1 MSMSQEMSEET
12 YSKFSAH
19 SGKLGN
25 PSLKRTHYCGAL
37 RLTDAGASAQL
48 NGWVQRRRDHGGVI
62 FVDLRDRTGITQVVF
77 DPQIDATAHERA
89 SAVRSEFVL
98 NVSGTVRE
106 REPGER
112 LFQLEEA
119 RYESTNLL
127 VWSVRSSDG
136 EVLFQS
142 DTREEEDITLS
153 PKLRARFAEV
163 DKKYTLSDELKVAV
177 REPGTRWLLTDV
189 ENNRTY
195 EFHLASARL
204 EACTPQVGFKHA
216 AAPTEEKGARLETV
230 SSMTGEEKGLV
241 LNVYQGTVNPE
252 LATGEIEL
260 AVDSLSIL
268 NTAKTPPFPVED
280 DVEVAEDIRMQY
292 RFVDLRRPTMQATLA
307 MRHKAALAA
316 RNYMNENGFLEI
328 ETPIL
333 MNSTPEGA
341 RDVLVP
347 SRHYPGKFYALPQSP
362 QQFKQILMM
371 SGVDRYFQIA
381 RCFRDEDTRA
391 DRQLEFTQLDIEM
404 SFAGVDDVLEVT
416 EGLMKRIFE
425 EAGGIPV
432 ETPFRR
438 LPYHESMARF
448 GTDKPDTRFGM
459 ELTDV
464 GDVMVDS
471 DFQVF
476 TRALASGGQVKA
488 IAVPS
493 GADFSRK
500 DIDDLTKFVGIYRAK
515 GLAWVKV
522 ISDGAD
528 GADGFS
534 SGIVKFFKPGQ
545 LETVQ
550 KRTGAQPGDIMFFV
564 ADKAN
569 VVADALGNLRTHLA
583 GKLNLID
590 ETCYNFLWIVDYPL
604 FEWNAEENRY
614 EPFHHLFTGAT
625 EETVGL
631 LDTDPGKVQ
640 SQHYDLV
647 CNGYE
652 LCSGSVRIHR
662 WEIQQKVFDI
672 LQLGQEDVKNR
683 FGYFIDALE
692 YGTPPH
698 AGIAPGLDRIV
709 MLMRNEENIREV
721 IAFPKSQQGLCPLTH
736 APSVVTG
743 EQLEE
748 LSISVNRI
756 ANG

>member
-1 MSMSQEMSEET
+1 MSQETSPAT
-12 YSKFSAH
+12 S
-19 SGKLGN
+19 
-25 PSLKRTHYCGAL
+25 SLKRTHYCGAL

-106 REPGER
+106 REPGEH

-119 RYESTNLL
+119 RYESTSLL
-127 VWSVRSSDG
+127 AWSVRSSDG
-136 EVLFQS
+136 EVFFQS
-142 DTREEEDITLS
+142 DTRTDEDVTLS
-153 PKLRARFAEV
+153 SAFRARFAEV
-163 DKKYTLSDELKVAV
+163 DKKYTLSDELKFAV

-195 EFHLASARL
+195 EIHLAEARL
-204 EACTPQVGFKHA
+204 ET
-216 AAPTEEKGARLETV
+216 APTEEKGR
-230 SSMTGEEKGLV
+230 V

-260 AVDSLSIL
+260 AVDSLNIL

-280 DVEVAEDIRMQY
+280 DAEVAEDIRMQY
-292 RFVDLRRPTMQATLA
+292 RFIDLRRPTMQQTLA

-347 SRHYPGKFYALPQSP
+347 SRHYPGRFYALPQSP

-381 RCFRDEDTRA
+381 RCFRDEDTRS

-404 SFAGVDDVLEVT
+404 SFAGVNDVLEVT

-432 ETPFRR
+432 QTPFQR

-448 GTDKPDTRFGM
+448 GNDKPDTRFDM
-459 ELTDV
+459 ELTDL
-464 GDVMVDS
+464 GDIMASS

-476 TRALASGGQVKA
+476 TRALAGGGQVKA
-488 IAVPS
+488 IAVPG

-500 DIDDLTKFVGIYRAK
+500 DIEDLTKFVGIYRAK

-522 ISDGAD
+522 NSGNPTDSAR
-528 GADGFS
+528 FS

-545 LETVQ
+545 LETAQ
-550 KRTGAQPGDIMFFV
+550 ERTGAQPGDIMFFV
-564 ADKAN
+564 ADRAN

-583 GKLNLID
+583 HKLDLVD
-590 ETCYNFLWIVDYPL
+590 ETRHNFLWIVDYPL
-604 FEWNAEENRY
+604 FEWNAEQHRY

-625 EETVGL
+625 DETVGL

-652 LCSGSVRIHR
+652 ICSGSVRIHQ
-662 WEIQQKVFDI
+662 WDVQQKVFDV
-672 LQLGQEDVKNR
+672 LQISPEDVKSR
-683 FGYFIDALE
+683 FGYFIDALA

-709 MLMRNEENIREV
+709 MLMRNEDNIREV

-736 APSVVTG
+736 APSVVTE
-743 EQLEE
+743 EQLAE
-748 LSISVNRI
+748 LSIRVD
-756 ANG
+756 APLGADA

>member
-1 MSMSQEMSEET
+1 MSQETSPAT
-12 YSKFSAH
+12 S
-19 SGKLGN
+19 
-25 PSLKRTHYCGAL
+25 SLKRTHYCGAL

-77 DPQIDATAHERA
+77 DPQIDAAAHERA

-106 REPGER
+106 REPGEH

-119 RYESTNLL
+119 RYESVSLL
-127 VWSVRSSDG
+127 TWSVRSSDG
-136 EVLFQS
+136 EVFFHS
-142 DTREEEDITLS
+142 DTRAAEDVTLS
-153 PKLRARFAEV
+153 SAFRARFAEV
-163 DKKYTLSDELKVAV
+163 DKKYTLSDELKFAV

-195 EFHLASARL
+195 EIHLAAAQL
-204 EACTPQVGFKHA
+204 EPASPA
-216 AAPTEEKGARLETV
+216 STEEKGR
-230 SSMTGEEKGLV
+230 V

-260 AVDSLSIL
+260 AVDSLNIL

-292 RFVDLRRPTMQATLA
+292 RFIDLRRPTMQQTLA

-347 SRHYPGKFYALPQSP
+347 SRHYPGRFYALPQSP

-381 RCFRDEDTRA
+381 RCFRDEDTRS

-432 ETPFRR
+432 ETPFQR
-438 LPYHESMARF
+438 LSYHESMARF

-459 ELTDV
+459 ELTDL
-464 GDVMVDS
+464 GDIMASS

-476 TRALASGGQVKA
+476 TRALESGGQVKA
-488 IAVPS
+488 IAVPG

-522 ISDGAD
+522 NPGNPAD
-528 GADGFS
+528 SAQFS

-545 LETVQ
+545 LETAQ
-550 KRTGAQPGDIMFFV
+550 ERTGAQPGDIMFFV
-564 ADKAN
+564 ADRAN

-583 GKLNLID
+583 RKLNLID
-590 ETCYNFLWIVDYPL
+590 ETRHNFLWIVDYPL
-604 FEWNAEENRY
+604 FEWNAEQHRY

-625 EETVGL
+625 DETVGL

-652 LCSGSVRIHR
+652 ICSGSVRIHQ
-662 WEIQQKVFDI
+662 WDIQQKVFDI
-672 LQLGQEDVKNR
+672 LQISPEDVKSR
-683 FGYFIDALE
+683 FGYFIDALA

-709 MLMRNEENIREV
+709 MLMRNEDNIREV
-721 IAFPKSQQGLCPLTH
+721 IAFPKSQQGLCPLTQ
-736 APSVVTG
+736 APSVVTE
-743 EQLEE
+743 EQLAE
-748 LSISVNRI
+748 LSIRVD
-756 ANG
+756 APLGADA

>member
-1 MSMSQEMSEET
+1 MSQE
-12 YSKFSAH
+12 
-19 SGKLGN
+19 
-25 PSLKRTHYCGAL
+25 PSLKRTHYCGDL
-37 RLTDAGASAQL
+37 RLIDAGTTAQL
-48 NGWVQRRRDHGGVI
+48 NGWVRRRRDHGGVI

-77 DPQIDATAHERA
+77 DPQIDEKAHA
-89 SAVRSEFVL
+89 LADTVRSEFVL

-106 REPGER
+106 RAPGEL
-112 LFQLEEA
+112 LFQADVAFEDELTDNTSLSAEFRA
-119 RYESTNLL
+119 
-127 VWSVRSSDG
+127 
-136 EVLFQS
+136 LFTDL
-142 DTREEEDITLS
+142 DT
-153 PKLRARFAEV
+153 
-163 DKKYTLSDELKVAV
+163 KYKLSDNIKIDV
-177 REPGTRWLLTDV
+177 REPNKRWLLTDK

-195 EFHLASARL
+195 DIAR
-204 EACTPQVGFKHA
+204 EADA
-216 AAPTEEKGARLETV
+216 LD
-230 SSMTGEEKGLV
+230 
-241 LNVYQGTVNPE
+241 VYQGTVNPE
-252 LATGEIEL
+252 LATGEIEV
-260 AVDSLSIL
+260 AVDSLNIL

-280 DVEVAEDIRMQY
+280 DIEVAEDIRMRY
-292 RFVDLRRPTMQATLA
+292 RFVDLRRPEMQKTLE

-316 RNYMNENGFLEI
+316 RNYMNEQGFLEI

-425 EAGGIPV
+425 EAGDIPV
-432 ETPFRR
+432 ETPFLR

-448 GTDKPDTRFGM
+448 GNDKPDTRFGM
-459 ELTDV
+459 ELTDLS
-464 GDVMVDS
+464 DVMADC

-476 TRALASGGQVKA
+476 TRALSAGGQVKG
-488 IAVPS
+488 IAVPG

-500 DIDDLTKFVGIYRAK
+500 DIDDLTEFVATYRAK

-522 ISDGAD
+522 MEDE
-528 GADGFS
+528 FS
-534 SGIVKFFKPGQ
+534 SGIVKFFKTEQ
-545 LETVQ
+545 LETAQ
-550 KRTGAQPGDIMFFV
+550 ERMGAKPGDIMFFV
-564 ADKAN
+564 ADRPK
-569 VVADALGNLRTHLA
+569 VVADALGNLRLHL
-583 GKLNLID
+583 GRKLNMID
-590 ETCYNFLWIVDYPL
+590 ENRYNFLWIVDYPL
-604 FEWNAEENRY
+604 FEWNEEENRY

-625 EETVGL
+625 AETLPL

-647 CNGYE
+647 CNGSE
-652 LCSGSVRIHR
+652 ICSGSVRIHQ
-662 WEIQQKVFDI
+662 WDIQQKIFDI
-672 LQLGQEDVKNR
+672 LKINPEDVKNR

-698 AGIAPGLDRIV
+698 AGIAPGLDRMV

-736 APSVVTG
+736 APSTVT
-743 EQLEE
+743 EAQLEE
-748 LSISVNRI
+748 LSIRVDVDE
-756 ANG
+756 

>member
-1 MSMSQEMSEET
+1 MSQEP

-19 SGKLGN
+19 PGNLGH
-25 PSLKRTHYCGAL
+25 PALKRTHYCGAL

-62 FVDLRDRTGITQVVF
+62 FVDLRDRTGMTQVVF
-77 DPQIDATAHERA
+77 DAQIDATAHERA

-106 REPGER
+106 REPGEH

-127 VWSVRSSDG
+127 AWSVRSSDG

-142 DTREEEDITLS
+142 DTREEEDVTLS
-153 PKLRARFAEV
+153 AEFRARFAEV

-177 REPGTRWLLTDV
+177 REPGMRWLLTDV

-195 EFHLASARL
+195 EIHLAA
-204 EACTPQVGFKHA
+204 
-216 AAPTEEKGARLETV
+216 ARLETA
-230 SSMTGEEKGLV
+230 SAEEKGLV

-252 LATGEIEL
+252 LTTGEIEL
-260 AVDSLSIL
+260 AVDSLNIL
-268 NTAKTPPFPVED
+268 NPAKTPPFPVED

-292 RFVDLRRPTMQATLA
+292 RFIDLRRPTMQQTLA

-347 SRHYPGKFYALPQSP
+347 SRHYPGRFYALPQSP

-425 EAGGIPV
+425 EAGSIPI
-432 ETPFRR
+432 EIPFQR

-459 ELTDV
+459 ELTEL
-464 GDVMVDS
+464 GDIMADS

-488 IAVPS
+488 IAVPG

-500 DIDDLTKFVGIYRAK
+500 DIDELTKFVGIYRAK

-522 ISDGAD
+522 TT
-528 GADGFS
+528 DGFS

-545 LETVQ
+545 LETAQ
-550 KRTGAQPGDIMFFV
+550 ARTGAQPGDIMFFV
-564 ADKAN
+564 ADRAN

-583 GKLNLID
+583 RKLNLID
-590 ETCYNFLWIVDYPL
+590 ETRYNFLWIVDYPL
-604 FEWNAEENRY
+604 FEWNAEEHRY

-625 EETVGL
+625 DETVGL

-652 LCSGSVRIHR
+652 ICSGSVRIHR
-662 WEIQQKVFDI
+662 WDIQQKVFDV
-672 LQLGQEDVKNR
+672 LQISPEDVKSR

-736 APSVVTG
+736 APSVVTE
-743 EQLEE
+743 EQLAE
-748 LSISVNRI
+748 LSIHVDAPAS
-756 ANG
+756 ADA